1 MAVSDFVPLIGSG
14 FDALA
19 SQRMGWEQFNANIES
34 QNIARAER
42 AQQQEDNYL
51 AQMQALNEQRDQENF
66 QRQLEADAYTR
77 QQTVRNQDEATRQR
91 ERAQDIALGQSQ
103 FQKQIDYGKNYLDQ
117 QQKIAEEKI
126 TAASRNKDLI
136 LDAQGQHLAA
146 NYQGLVNAK
155 DQTAQALDDLHGQI
169 ADVESQLE
177 AERGKK
183 KPDQVKIMG
192 LQAKQK
198 LYNQSL
204 RQREA
209 DARGAENKLNA
220 LVNHAENAR
229 FEINDDGSITHPD
242 SSKTWSWKNVLK
254 QAKAAAADTEDT
266 SAGLPWAG
274 FAPRGT
280 PRAWDAGAQDTGTET
295 TAAPAPPIAP
305 VNPSPFREGQMI
317 RNKTTGQIGRVVN
330 GQIELIGDVNASGQ
344 VD

>member
-1 MAVSDFVPLIGSG
+1 
-14 FDALA
+14 
-19 SQRMGWEQFNANIES
+19 MGWEQFNANIES

-51 AQMQALNEQRDQENF
+51 AQMQAVNEQRDQENF

-77 QQTVRNQDEATRQR
+77 QKIEKDKDEATRQR
-91 ERAQDIALGQSQ
+91 ERAQDIALGQTQ

-146 NYQGLVNAK
+146 NYQGLVNNKEQTTQALEDLHKQIDDVNGQLDVENSKTKK
-155 DQTAQALDDLHGQI
+155 DQTKIL
-169 ADVESQLE
+169 QLN
-177 AERGKK
+177 
-183 KPDQVKIMG
+183 
-192 LQAKQK
+192 AKLR
-198 LYNQSL
+198 LYNGAL

-295 TAAPAPPIAP
+295 TPAPAPIAP

-317 RNKTTGQIGRVVN
+317 RNKSTGQIGRVVN
-330 GQIELIGDVNASGQ
+330 GQIQLIGDVNASGQ